1 MLERAISLYTT
12 LEKRVSIFQCNAE
25 HPHHGSGP
33 VVFIMSVLQYFLTTI
48 SCVLCDPFPSS
59 FCFLCPDHL
68 SSCLTCHF
76 IIISYASYSVFL
88 PLKTAQLR
96 DSFFLAFQR
105 PWCCSSQASSNCPS
119 AFLPY
124 CPACILLSLLFQLTL
139 HQIAR
144 A

>member
-1 MLERAISLYTT
+1 MLERAISPYTT

-105 PWCCSSQASSNCPS
+105 PWCCSSQDPLIVRQPFCPIVLPVYFSLSSFS
-119 AFLPY
+119 LH
-124 CPACILLSLLFQLTL
+124 CIK
-139 HQIAR
+139 
-144 A
+144 